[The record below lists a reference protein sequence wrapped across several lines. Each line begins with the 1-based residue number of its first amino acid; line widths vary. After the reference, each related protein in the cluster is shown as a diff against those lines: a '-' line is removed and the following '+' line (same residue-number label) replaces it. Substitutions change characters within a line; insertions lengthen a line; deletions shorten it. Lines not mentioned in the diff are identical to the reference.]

1 MFKQP
6 FDVSLRNSYF
16 KHYREYRKLL
26 KFKRKNYTKSVFS
39 KLDDLET
46 NDPKTYWNLV
56 NSLKA
61 EQENSDGPE
70 LAIDTN
76 TWYDHFRNLNTVKSK
91 FDERL
96 NELNQILKTNKQIKT
111 FTLMDSV
118 IKDKEIQSSISKLKN
133 NKSSGLDSIRNEM
146 IKSGANIL
154 LPCLNKLFNLIFF
167 IWMLSIIMGQRIH
180 ITDFQNW

>member
-1 MFKQP
+1 M
-6 FDVSLRNSYF
+6 
-16 KHYREYRKLL
+16 
-26 KFKRKNYTKSVFS
+26 
-39 KLDDLET
+39 ET

-96 NELNQILKTNKQIKT
+96 NELNQILKTNKQNKT

-133 NKSSGLDSIRNEM
+133 NVWTFSRTVRLYLTSE
-146 IKSGANIL
+146 IL
-154 LPCLNKLFNLIFF
+154 LKFGVGGVRKFTVAY
-167 IWMLSIIMGQRIH
+167 W
-180 ITDFQNW
+180 